1 MQDST
6 KINQEDKKDLCKV
19 ILNNG
24 STTVVQTKESE
35 TIQQLVNRV
44 LNKRGI
50 TYGLYEVYVGT
61 NRKVKIREYT
71 GIVLIILIAYFS
83 WT

>member
-1 MQDST
+1 MQDSG
-6 KINQEDKKDLCKV
+6 KINQEDFPDKKDLCKV

-24 STTVVQTKESE
+24 STTVVQTKETE

-50 TYGLYEVYVGT
+50 AYGLYEVYVGT
-61 NRKVKIREYT
+61 NRKVNICGYT
-71 GIVLIILIAYFS
+71 KRP
-83 WT
+83 